1 MKRQKRNNIWLGGN
15 KTDLNYPGFFKLSL
29 EHYYT
34 LWLGIDV
41 KVEIKEE
48 SDKIVFRL
56 YRTWNDSYTE
66 QKSRTYTGDKPSEYV
81 YILDKYL
88 ILGVG
93 NNRADLKKYDP
104 EYGVSYYHIKTI
116 FDEYKSEA
124 KKNNCLVPSDMTF
137 TDCNEYLELNLLF

>member
-1 MKRQKRNNIWLGGN
+1 MKRKMRNNIWLGGN

-48 SDKIVFRL
+48 SDKIVIRL
-56 YRTWNDSYTE
+56 YRTWNESYTE
-66 QKSRTYTGDKPSEYV
+66 QSSRTYTGNKPSEYV

-93 NNRADLKKYDP
+93 ENRADLKKYNP
-104 EYGVSYYHIKTI
+104 EYGVSYYHIQTI
-116 FDEYKSEA
+116 FDEYKKEA
-124 KKNNCLVPSDMTF
+124 KKNHCLVPSDMTF
-137 TDCNEYLELNLLF
+137 TDCNEYLELTLII

>member
-1 MKRQKRNNIWLGGN
+1 MKRMKRNNIWLGGN

-48 SDKIVFRL
+48 SDKIVIRL

-66 QKSRTYTGDKPSEYV
+66 QKDRTYTGNKPSEYV

-93 NNRADLKKYDP
+93 NNRADLKKYDH

-116 FDEYKSEA
+116 FDEYKIEA
-124 KKNNCLVPSDMTF
+124 KKNHCLVPSDMTF
-137 TDCNEYLELNLLF
+137 TDCKEYLELNLLF